1 MKKIRVAF
9 LSVLLSIYGSLF
21 AQELSISQLSA
32 GISNMDYVYDM
43 HTTTE
48 GTLLVATD
56 HSLVSYNGFDFTS
69 VELQHAHTSP
79 LITSIEQA
87 PNPKLVG
94 HFKGFLSSLSISD
107 KVSAMVK
114 GKVVDIVGYESSHLV
129 FDQGGSCYILND
141 DYEIEDIKHVVESG
155 TVNQVFKHGNSFYL
169 CTTQGLIVLQILVD
183 GEWSVNQ
190 HYFDGSR
197 VSSVS
202 VFEETLYAVVNNVI
216 IRVASS
222 GEMEPLLMPKING
235 EIKSVLATN
244 ERLIVGSTGGLY
256 DYNLQGGLL
265 LSGAKTDHE
274 SRPFS
279 VTKLYLS
286 PNGAIYV
293 ATYGHG
299 LWALPS
305 TTFYY
310 LSNKQLGN
318 QKINVINFTAN
329 NCMVVGGRNGLSF
342 YQDGK
347 LLQEVPASINQ
358 LQGKLVSTIRNH
370 PDGLVIGTEE
380 DGIWLLDSELELK
393 QLIRNVSSVADI
405 ASDNDGNMWI
415 STSYEGLYT
424 FENGRLRHYSASSN
438 FSRNDLSRIA
448 LYGSQLWF
456 VNGDDGFG
464 YIDLSDSSLII
475 PQDLP
480 PVKLLDFGI
489 DSNQEIWAATQG
501 DGIMNYQE
509 NSFSFIDL
517 SDVLGNNYSNTLIVD
532 NQNKLWL
539 TGQEALLKW
548 TPQNRVKA
556 TKLALYFESTFRTN
570 AAFHHPSSNWI
581 YYATEQGI
589 IYFNAS
595 EETQVNTST
604 ANVMLD
610 NESGANNQWFLPFR
624 DSYTISFTNPDLI
637 QNSFLEY
644 SYFITDRQDDWTSIE
659 GNSFNLNDLDYG
671 SHEVRLKATSEGGII
686 YHMYTL
692 KLEVSKPYWLQPW
705 FYLLILVCLGLGVYL
720 FIYFKTQQLRKRNIQ
735 LKKLVALRTAEIT
748 QKNRKLEQFA
758 YAVSHDLKNPV
769 VNIIGLV
776 EMLENMEL
784 FDEGKPKEVFS
795 MLGTS
800 SRQLDSLVKGLV
812 ELLKV
817 RNVDLALEDLHFE
830 NLFNEVRQAIS
841 LQIAKSNAEIIVDFS
856 KAPIIHFSR
865 TYLYSIIYN
874 LTSNA
879 VKYRNPEKSLQIKV
893 STRKEEEYI
902 VFEIQDNGLGM
913 DLENSGDQLF
923 KMFRRFHDHVEG
935 TGVGLHLIN
944 DMVESSGGYI
954 DVKSKPGEGTT
965 FSIYLKSTVNR

>member
-1 MKKIRVAF
+1 MKKIIIAF
-9 LSVLLSIYGSLF
+9 LSVLSSIYGSLT
-21 AQELSISQLSA
+21 AQELSISQLSD

-79 LITSIEQA
+79 LITAIEQA

-94 HFKGFLSSLSISD
+94 HFKGFISSLPISE
-107 KVSAMVK
+107 KVSATLK
-114 GKVVDIVGYESSHLV
+114 GKVVAIVGYESKHFV
-129 FDQGGSCYILND
+129 FDQGGNCYTLND
-141 DYEIEDIKHVVESG
+141 DYEIEGTKQVVNSG
-155 TVNQVFKHGNSFYL
+155 TVNQVFEHGSLFYF
-169 CTTQGLIVLQILVD
+169 CTTQGLKVAQILAD
-183 GEWSVNQ
+183 GNWSVSQ

-197 VSSVS
+197 VSSVTI
-202 VFEETLYAVVNNVI
+202 FEETLYAVVDNTIV
-216 IRVASS
+216 RLKSS
-222 GEMEPLLMPKING
+222 GETEPLLMPEING

-244 ERLIVGSTGGLY
+244 ERLVVGSTSGLY

-318 QKINVINFTAN
+318 QKINAINFMAN

-347 LLQEVPASINQ
+347 ILQEVPASINQ
-358 LQGKLVSTIRNH
+358 LQEKLVSTIRNH

-380 DGIWLLDSELELK
+380 DGVWLLDSELELT
-393 QLIRNVSSVADI
+393 QLIKNISSVADI
-405 ASDNDGNMWI
+405 ASDADGNMWI

-424 FENGRLRHYSASSN
+424 FENGRLKHYSASSN

-448 LYGSQLWF
+448 LYDNQLWF

-464 YIDLSDSSLII
+464 YINLSDSSLII

-501 DGIMNYQE
+501 DGIMNYQG

-517 SDVLGNNYSNTLIVD
+517 SDVLGNNYSNTLLVD
-532 NQNKLWL
+532 NQNGLWL
-539 TGQEALLKW
+539 TGQQALLKW

-556 TKLALYFESTFRTN
+556 TKLTLYFESTFRSN
-570 AAFHHPSSNWI
+570 AAYHHSNTNWV
-581 YYATEQGI
+581 YYGTEQGI

-595 EETQVNTST
+595 EETQFNTSSV
-604 ANVMLD
+604 NVLLD
-610 NESGANNQWFLPFR
+610 NQSGANNQWFLPFR
-624 DSYTISFTNPDLI
+624 ESYKISFTNPDLI

-644 SYFITDRQDDWTSIE
+644 SYFVTDSQDDWTLIDD
-659 GNSFNLNDLDYG
+659 NSFNLNDLDYG
-671 SHEVRLKATSEGGII
+671 SYEVRLKAASESGII
-686 YHMYTL
+686 YHMHTL
-692 KLEVSKPYWLQPW
+692 KLEISKPYWLQPW
-705 FYLLILVCLGLGVYL
+705 FYLLILIILGIGIYL
-720 FIYFKTQQLRKRNIQ
+720 FISFKTKQLRKRNIQ

-776 EMLENMEL
+776 EMLEKMQL
-784 FDEGKPKEVFS
+784 FDEGKPKEVFG

-817 RNVDLALEDLHFE
+817 RNVDLVLEDLHFE

-841 LQIAKSNAEIIVDFS
+841 LQIAKSNAEIRIDFS
-856 KAPIIHFSR
+856 AAPVIHFNR

-879 VKYRNPEKSLQIKV
+879 VKYRNPEKQLHIKI
-893 STRKEEEYI
+893 STRREEKYI

-923 KMFRRFHDHVEG
+923 KMFKRFHDHVEG

-954 DVKSKPGEGTT
+954 DVKSKPREGTT
-965 FSIYLKSTVNR
+965 FSIYLKSTP